1 MRNRQVGVTTI
12 GWVVLLTPFA
22 IVLYAGIRLAPIY
35 LNYMKVVRAVENA
48 ASSVKTSGNEGDV
61 QALRTAIDRHFEI
74 DMVEYPTAKDIKVT
88 REGHA
93 WVIQAAYDDEAPLFA
108 NLSLHVSFDK
118 TVRAG
123 GGTGE

>member
-123 GGTGE
+123 GGAGE